1 MNYVSTVVGK
11 LIFEDINLEL
21 DYMEIVDLS
30 AADFKSSPR
39 IREAFQNKQLV
50 VYDPRIHINARKFNR
65 FTKNINLPSF
75 KETVQKVDDNKV
87 SDIKFSDITALR
99 QVLEGLSDKMNNLVN
114 RISVLNG
121 ETVETSKKLN
131 DNFEK
136 FIEINKKNFSNNDKL
151 EFFLEKTLEHHSKVE
166 KILESKF
173 SQKEEINDVLGRL
186 EEIIKKG
193 ITLNT
198 NYNPNFSSKKNDL
211 GFEAFDDKVTFVPK
225 IDVEDVKKSIKSEEI
240 TQDGTDDILAKLRA
254 MKK

>member
-21 DYMEIVDLS
+21 DYMEIIDLS
-30 AADFKSSPR
+30 PADFKSSPR
-39 IREAFQNKQLV
+39 IREAFQNRQLA
-50 VYDPRIHINARKFNR
+50 VYDPRIHVNARKFNK
-65 FTKNINLPSF
+65 FTKNVNLPSF
-75 KETVQKVDDNKV
+75 KESIQKMDSNKV
-87 SDIKFSDITALR
+87 TDVKFSDLTILK
-99 QVLEGLSDKMNNLVN
+99 QVLENLSDKMNALVN
-114 RISVLNG
+114 RVSMLNG
-121 ETVETSKKLN
+121 ETVETNKKLN

-136 FIEINKKNFSNNDKL
+136 FIEINKKNFSNSEKL

-166 KILESKF
+166 KILETKF
-173 SQKEEINDVLGRL
+173 VQKDEINDVLGRL

-193 ITLNT
+193 ITFN
-198 NYNPNFSSKKNDL
+198 NNFNPNFSSKSKNL
-211 GFEAFDDKVTFVPK
+211 EFEAFDDKVTFVPK